1 MITAST
7 LKFLKQLA
15 LNNNKEWMDANR
27 SAYEAAKQNYL
38 EVVTALLQEMS
49 TFEPAFAGVPA
60 KSCIFRL
67 NRDVRFSED
76 KSPYKTHFGA
86 FFSIGGKKGPH
97 AGYYFHLQPGGC
109 FLAGGA
115 WMPPADMLKNIRQ
128 EIDYDLPGFEAIVK
142 EKQFKKLYTGIEGE
156 QLKKAPQGYAI
167 DNPAIEYLRFK
178 SFTVTSPL
186 TDEAVMDK
194 AFAKK
199 LAASFKVMK
208 PFIDFLNRGVDA

>member
-1 MITAST
+1 MITART

-15 LNNNKEWMDANR
+15 ANNNKEWMDANR
-27 SAYEAAKQNYL
+27 GEYEYAKQNYL
-38 EVVTALLQEMS
+38 ELVTAVLKEM
-49 TFEPAFAGVPA
+49 TAFEPGFADIPA
-60 KSCIFRL
+60 KGCIFRL

-86 FFSIGGKKGPH
+86 FFSTGGKKSPN
-97 AGYYFHLQPGGC
+97 AGYYFHLQPGAC

-128 EIDYDLPGFEAIVK
+128 EIDYDLPGFEAIVNDK
-142 EKQFKKLYTGIEGE
+142 AFKKLYGGIEGE

-186 TDEAVMDK
+186 TDDAVTDK

-199 LAASFKVMK
+199 LAGSFKVMQ
-208 PFIDFLNRGVDA
+208 PFIGFLNRGLA